1 MTTTKTT
8 TSNKTTTNKKEGT
21 PMAKDKMERNG
32 KSKKSPEERFVE
44 TVNVRMPKALKLIER
59 VGELADK
66 SRYDYTDEQADKI
79 KDALQSALDDLVS
92 KFENGEKTEESVF
105 KL

>member
-8 TSNKTTTNKKEGT
+8 SKQTTTNKKEGKT
-21 PMAKDKMERNG
+21 MAKDKMERNG

-44 TVNVRMPKALKLIER
+44 TVNIRMPKALKLIER
-59 VGELADK
+59 VSELADRSK
-66 SRYDYTDEQADKI
+66 YEYTAEQANKI
-79 KDALQSALDDLVS
+79 KDALQSALDELVK
-92 KFENGEKTEESVF
+92 KFENGEQKDEPVF

>member
-8 TSNKTTTNKKEGT
+8 SKKTTTNKKEGT
-21 PMAKDKMERNG
+21 TMAKDKMERNS

-59 VGELADK
+59 VSELADK
-66 SRYDYTDEQADKI
+66 SKYEYTAEQADKI
-79 KDALQSALDDLVS
+79 KEALKNAVIDLAE
-92 KFENGEKTEESVF
+92 KFDKGEQKEEPVF

>member
-8 TSNKTTTNKKEGT
+8 SKKTTTNKKEGT
-21 PMAKDKMERNG
+21 TMAKDKMERNS

-66 SRYDYTDEQADKI
+66 SKYEYTDEQADKI
-79 KDALQSALDDLVS
+79 KDALQSALDELVS
-92 KFENGEKTEESVF
+92 KFENGEKKDEPVF

>member
-1 MTTTKTT
+1 MTTTKT
-8 TSNKTTTNKKEGT
+8 SSKKTTTNKKEGT
-21 PMAKDKMERNG
+21 TMAKDKMERNS

-66 SRYDYTDEQADKI
+66 SKYEYTDEQADKI
-79 KDALQSALDDLVS
+79 KEALKNAVIDLAE
-92 KFENGEKTEESVF
+92 KFDKGEQKEEPVF

>member
-1 MTTTKTT
+1 MTTTKP
-8 TSNKTTTNKKEGT
+8 TSKKTTTNKKEGT
-21 PMAKDKMERNG
+21 TMAKDKMERNS

-66 SRYDYTDEQADKI
+66 SKYEYTVEQADKI
-79 KDALQSALDDLVS
+79 KEALKNAVTDLAE
-92 KFENGEKTEESVF
+92 KFDKGEQKEEPVF